1 MFYEKIP
8 EQPERFLSIRQIGI
22 LEEILEFRDIC
33 AMYFSAILETN
44 IVWTWS

>member
-22 LEEILEFRDIC
+22 LEEILDHTRLDVVLMKRDR
-33 AMYFSAILETN
+33 
-44 IVWTWS
+44 